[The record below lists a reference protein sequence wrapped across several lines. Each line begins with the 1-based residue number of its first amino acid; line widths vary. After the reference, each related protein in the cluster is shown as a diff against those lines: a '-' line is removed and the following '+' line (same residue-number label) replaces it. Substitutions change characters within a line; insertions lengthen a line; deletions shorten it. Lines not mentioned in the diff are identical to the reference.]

1 MFNRYSNKKN
11 YGFTAPQSY
20 FKPYEAEPDE
30 PVPIQQ
36 KPPPRRYLP
45 GERLLQK
52 LNKAEKKKK
61 PLDMKTIEASIS
73 EILDSL

>member
-1 MFNRYSNKKN
+1 MHRYSNSKT

-20 FKPYEAEPDE
+20 FKPYEAEPVE
-30 PVPIQQ
+30 PVAIQQ